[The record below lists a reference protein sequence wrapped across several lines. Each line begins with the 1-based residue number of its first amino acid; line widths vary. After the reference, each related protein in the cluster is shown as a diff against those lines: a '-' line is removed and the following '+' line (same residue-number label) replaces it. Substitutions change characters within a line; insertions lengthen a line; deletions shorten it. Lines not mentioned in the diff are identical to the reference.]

1 MVKHV
6 KANLIPR
13 LGLQIA
19 RANIDVSFASNN
31 QVVPEDIVVANL
43 SVGTWA
49 LDAKFVIIWS
59 MIFVVILGMEFLY
72 NSEVHLLSHLL
83 CI

>member
-19 RANIDVSFASNN
+19 RANIDVRFASNN

-43 SVGTWA
+43 SMGTWA
-49 LDAKFVIIWS
+49 LDARFVII
-59 MIFVVILGMEFLY
+59 
-72 NSEVHLLSHLL
+72 
-83 CI
+83 